1 MVIMTSTNMNM
12 ANTMATTNMV
22 TKKETKRMTIT
33 MVTTNGNMVLR
44 KGEKASGEP
53 SVGIGMLKRSEI
65 LITSYQ

>member
-22 TKKETKRMTIT
+22 TKKKETKRMTTT

-44 KGEKASGEP
+44 KGEKASGGL
-53 SVGIGMLKRSEI
+53 SVGIGMLRR
-65 LITSYQ
+65 